1 MPDVPYELLAGLAEN
16 PALPTDLVDR
26 LLAHPGSRRT
36 LAGRQDLTEPQV
48 ARLLEHVPTSVALK
62 QRLPAAVRRRL
73 TDHPDVWVRIS
84 LADNTDLADSTTP
97 ENRELFERLAADPA
111 PDVRKALAESGHT
124 PADLRARL
132 AHDPDPAVRAT
143 LAQWWT
149 DAPEAVRR
157 TLLTDP
163 EGSVRAAACARYFRR
178 LPHPVPPADLVPA
191 LLADPLTRAG
201 AVPHCTLDAD
211 LADSL
216 ARDPD
221 PDVRRALAA
230 HPDLPA
236 DTRARLAA
244 DPRALVRLAVLARPD
259 TPDADR
265 AALHDSITGPFE
277 PPGEDVDEE
286 TAIELEIDHVGV
298 GIELRMLHLPW
309 VTADPLPHLD
319 SPHPVFRR
327 AAAASPDLPADI
339 RARLL
344 ADPDNEVA
352 LAAAASSPDPID
364 PATAERLDREHRPVK
379 RMHWRP
385 ADTYPL
391 PVETLR
397 RLATDPDP
405 RMRQLAL
412 SDPEL
417 PAALLERLAVDP
429 EERVRRTAAGH
440 SAHTP
445 AALRALLDDPSP
457 SVNRAAAANPA
468 LPVEEMRAVLDAA
481 GL

>member
-1 MPDVPYELLAGLAEN
+1 MPDVPYETLAGLAEN
-16 PALPTDLVDR
+16 PALPADLVDR

-48 ARLLEHVPTSVALK
+48 ARLLAHVPASVALK

-84 LADNTDLADSTTP
+84 LVHNADLADGTTP
-97 ENRELFERLAADPA
+97 ENRELLERLAADPA
-111 PDVRKALAESGHT
+111 PEVRKELAESART

-132 AHDPDPAVRAT
+132 AHDPDPDVRAA

-149 DAPEAVRR
+149 DAPEPVRR

-163 EGSVRAAACARYFRR
+163 EGSVRAAACARYFHR

-211 LADSL
+211 TARSLAD
-216 ARDPD
+216 DPD
-221 PDVRRALAA
+221 PDVRQALAA

-259 TPDADR
+259 TPAADR

-286 TAIELEIDHVGV
+286 TAIELEIDHFGV
-298 GIELRMLHLPW
+298 RIELRMLQLPW

-319 SPHPVFRR
+319 SPHPAFRR
-327 AAAASPDLPADI
+327 AAAASPDLPAEA

-364 PATAERLDREHRPVK
+364 PVTAERLDREHRPAK
-379 RMHWRP
+379 RMRWRP
-385 ADTYPL
+385 ADRYPL

-412 SDPEL
+412 REPEL
-417 PAALLERLAVDP
+417 PAALLERLAADP
-429 EERVRRTAAGH
+429 EEPVRRTTASH
-440 SAHTP
+440 PRLTP
-445 AALRALLDDPSP
+445 ATLRALLADPCERVARS
-457 SVNRAAAANPA
+457 AAANPA

>member
-1 MPDVPYELLAGLAEN
+1 MPEGPYETLAGLAEN

-48 ARLLEHVPTSVALK
+48 ARLLAHVPTSVALK

-84 LADNTDLADSTTP
+84 LAHNADLADGTTP
-97 ENRELFERLAADPA
+97 ENRDLFERLAADPA
-111 PDVRKALAESGHT
+111 PEVRKELAESAHT

-132 AHDPDPAVRAT
+132 AHDPAPDVRAA

-149 DAPEAVRR
+149 DAPEPVRR

-201 AVPHCTLDAD
+201 AAPHCDPDTTD
-211 LADSL
+211 LESL
-216 ARDPD
+216 AADPD
-221 PDVRRALAA
+221 PDVRRALAT
-230 HPDLPA
+230 HPGLPA
-236 DTRARLAA
+236 AIRARLAA

-259 TPDADR
+259 TPAADR

-286 TAIELEIDHVGV
+286 TAIELEIDHFGV

-319 SPHPVFRR
+319 SPHLAFRR
-327 AAAASPDLPADI
+327 AAAASPDLPAEA

-352 LAAAASSPDPID
+352 LAAACSSPDPID
-364 PATAERLDREHRPVK
+364 PVTAERLDREHRPVK
-379 RMHWRP
+379 RMRWRP
-385 ADTYPL
+385 ADAHPL

-397 RLATDPDP
+397 RLADDPAP

-412 SDPEL
+412 RDPEL
-417 PAALLERLAVDP
+417 PAALLERLAADP
-429 EERVRRTAAGH
+429 DDRVRRIAASH
-440 SAHTP
+440 PAHTP
-445 AALRALLDDPSP
+445 ATLRALLADPSP
-457 SVNRAAAANPA
+457 AVQRAAAANPA